1 MSETV
6 YHLLSCPP
14 SSYYFL
20 RYGTQILFLCTNI
33 NFRGRLT
40 YTEKFLG
47 ALVIFP
53 VGERVF
59 GMCSNVKA
67 VG

>member
-1 MSETV
+1 MIILAVLPQVTIFHREHKYSV
-6 YHLLSCPP
+6 YKYQLK
-14 SSYYFL
+14 
-20 RYGTQILFLCTNI
+20 
-33 NFRGRLT
+33 FRDRLT

-59 GMCSNVKA
+59 GMCSSVKA